1 MLYFSRWKTIGLL
14 LTTAVVMLFAAPN
27 LFPAG
32 IVSKWPQWA
41 QRRIVLGLDLRGG
54 SHLLLEVDAG
64 AVRKEMAE
72 TLRDGVRRTL
82 QSDHIAFSDLAIRD
96 GNVELQIGDKS
107 ERDRA
112 IAMLRRLVQVNSG
125 LFGGRG
131 RPSADIKEFG
141 DNGIRLAPASTAVAQ
156 RLRQAVGQSI
166 EIVERRV
173 NQLGTVEPLIE
184 REGNDRIVVEVP
196 GLQDPT
202 RLKALLGRTA
212 KLTFQLVDLS
222 APPGL
227 ALKGQ
232 PAPGSEVLYDVKHAP
247 PIPYLVSK
255 EVAVSGADL
264 TDAEPGFDQRT
275 GLPIVTFRLNAEG
288 ARRFAQV
295 TRENVGRPFAMVL
308 DNEVISAPVIRE
320 PIVTGSGEISGN
332 FTVQQANDLAVLL
345 RAGALPVPLSVIEE
359 RTIGPGLGQ
368 DSIRSGE
375 MSAAVG
381 ATLVALFMVATY
393 GLFGVIANVAV
404 CINVAMIFG
413 LLSLLNA
420 TLTLPGIAG
429 IVLTV
434 GIAVDSNVLIYER
447 IREEVRYGR
456 SPINAIENGFRRALA
471 TILDSNIATFIAASI
486 LFFVGTGPVRGFA
499 VTLGAGIVTT
509 LFTAFSLTRLIIAW
523 WVWEF
528 RPRRVPI

>member
-1 MLYFSRWKTIGLL
+1 MLYFSRSKAIAVLS
-14 LTTAVVMLFAAPN
+14 TAFLVMLFALPS
-27 LFPAG
+27 LLPER
-32 IVSKWPQWA
+32 IIDKWPQWA
-41 QRRIVLGLDLRGG
+41 QRHIVLGLDLRGG
-54 SHLLLEVDAG
+54 SHLLLEVDPG

-72 TLRDGVRRTL
+72 ALRDDVRHTLR
-82 QSDHIAFSDLAIRD
+82 SDHIAYSDLAVKDR
-96 GNVELQIGDKS
+96 NVELQIGDQS
-107 ERDRA
+107 GRDRA
-112 IAMLRRLVQVNSG
+112 VAALRRLVRENSG
-125 LFGGRG
+125 FLGGRG
-131 RPSADIKEFG
+131 GHSAEISEFG
-141 DNGIRLAPASTAVAQ
+141 EAGVRLTPAPANVAQ

-166 EIVERRV
+166 EIVGRRV

-222 APPGL
+222 VPPGL
-227 ALKGQ
+227 LPNGQ
-232 PAPGSEVLYDVKHAP
+232 PPQGSEILYDVKHTPA
-247 PIPYLVSK
+247 IPYLVSK

-275 GLPIVTFRLNAEG
+275 GQPIVTFHLNSEG
-288 ARRFAQV
+288 ARRFARV
-295 TRENVGRPFAMVL
+295 TRENVGKPFAMVL

-320 PIVTGSGEISGN
+320 PIVAGSGEISGN
-332 FTVQQANDLAVLL
+332 FSVQQANDLAILL
-345 RAGALPVPLSVIEE
+345 RAGALPVPLTVIEE

-381 ATLVALFMVATY
+381 AILVALFMLLTY
-393 GLFGVIANVAV
+393 GMFGAIANIAV

-413 LLSLLNA
+413 LLSLLDA

-447 IREEVRYGR
+447 IREEIRHGR
-456 SPINAIENGFRRALA
+456 SPVNAIENGFKRALA
-471 TILDSNIATFIAASI
+471 TILDSNISTLIAASV

>member
-1 MLYFSRWKTIGLL
+1 MLYFSPLK
-14 LTTAVVMLFAAPN
+14 AVVILSAACLVMLFAVPN
-27 LFPAG
+27 LLPARM
-32 IVSKWPQWA
+32 VDKWPQWT
-41 QRRIVLGLDLRGG
+41 QRHIVLGLDLRGG
-54 SHLLLEVDAG
+54 SHLLLAVDAG

-72 TLRDGVRRTL
+72 TLRDDIRHTL
-82 QSDHIAFSDLAIRD
+82 QSDHIAFTELAIRNE
-96 GNVELQIGDKS
+96 NVELQVGDRS

-112 IAMLRRLVQVNSG
+112 VAALRPLARVNSG
-125 LFGGRG
+125 IFGARG
-131 RPSADIKEFG
+131 QQSADISEFG
-141 DNGIRLAPASTAVAQ
+141 DAGIRLTPAPAAVAQ
-156 RLRQAVGQSI
+156 RLRRAVGQSI

-222 APPGL
+222 VPPGL
-227 ALKGQ
+227 AQKGE
-232 PAPGSEVLYDVKHAP
+232 PPPGSEVLYDVKHTP

-264 TDAEPGFDQRT
+264 TDAEAGFDQRT

-288 ARRFAQV
+288 ARRFARV

-332 FTVQQANDLAVLL
+332 FTVQQANDLAILL
-345 RAGALPVPLSVIEE
+345 RAGALPVPLTVVEE
-359 RTIGPGLGQ
+359 RTVGPGLGR

-375 MSAAVG
+375 ISAAVG
-381 ATLVALFMVATY
+381 ATLVAVFMVATY
-393 GLFGVIANVAV
+393 GLFGVIANIAV
-404 CINVAMIFG
+404 CVNVAMIFG
-413 LLSLLNA
+413 LLSLLDA

-429 IVLTV
+429 IVLTI

-447 IREEVRYGR
+447 IREEVRNGR
-456 SPINAIENGFRRALA
+456 SPVNAIENGFKRALA
-471 TILDSNIATFIAASI
+471 TILDSNISTLIAACI
-486 LFFVGTGPVRGFA
+486 LFFVGSGPVRGFA

-523 WVWEF
+523 WVREF
-528 RPRRVPI
+528 RPLRVPI

>member
-1 MLYFSRWKTIGLL
+1 MLYFSRWKIIGLL

-32 IVSKWPQWA
+32 VVNKWPQWA

-72 TLRDGVRRTL
+72 TLRDDVRRTL

-96 GNVELQIGDKS
+96 GNVDLQIGDRS

-112 IAMLRRLVQVNSG
+112 IAMLRQLVRRNAG
-125 LFGGRG
+125 LFGARG
-131 RPSADIKEFG
+131 QQSADISEFG
-141 DNGIRLAPASTAVAQ
+141 NAGIRLTPASTAVTQ

-222 APPGL
+222 VPPGL
-227 ALKGQ
+227 LLNGQ
-232 PAPGSEVLYDVKHAP
+232 PASGSEILYDVKHAP

-288 ARRFAQV
+288 ARRFARV
-295 TRENVGRPFAMVL
+295 TRENVGKPFAMVL
-308 DNEVISAPVIRE
+308 DNEIISAPVIRE

-471 TILDSNIATFIAASI
+471 TILDSNISTLIAASI

-523 WVWEF
+523 WVWQF

>member
-1 MLYFSRWKTIGLL
+1 
-14 LTTAVVMLFAAPN
+14 
-27 LFPAG
+27 
-32 IVSKWPQWA
+32 
-41 QRRIVLGLDLRGG
+41 
-54 SHLLLEVDAG
+54 
-64 AVRKEMAE
+64 
-72 TLRDGVRRTL
+72 
-82 QSDHIAFSDLAIRD
+82 
-96 GNVELQIGDKS
+96 
-107 ERDRA
+107 
-112 IAMLRRLVQVNSG
+112 
-125 LFGGRG
+125 
-131 RPSADIKEFG
+131 
-141 DNGIRLAPASTAVAQ
+141 
-156 RLRQAVGQSI
+156 
-166 EIVERRV
+166 
-173 NQLGTVEPLIE
+173 
-184 REGNDRIVVEVP
+184 
-196 GLQDPT
+196 
-202 RLKALLGRTA
+202 LLGKTA

-222 APPGL
+222 VPPDL

-232 PAPGSEVLYDVKHAP
+232 PTPGSEILYDVKHAP
-247 PIPYLVSK
+247 PIPYLVSN

-275 GLPIVTFRLNAEG
+275 GLPIVTFRLDAEG

-295 TRENVGRPFAMVL
+295 TRENVGMPFAMVL

-359 RTIGPGLGQ
+359 RTIGPGLGR

-375 MSAAVG
+375 ISAAVG
-381 ATLVALFMVATY
+381 ATLVAVFMLATY

-413 LLSLLNA
+413 ILSLLNA

-429 IVLTV
+429 IVLTI

-447 IREEVRYGR
+447 IREEIRYGR
-456 SPINAIENGFRRALA
+456 SPINAIDNGFRRALA
-471 TILDSNIATFIAASI
+471 TILDSNISTLIAASI

-499 VTLGAGIVTT
+499 VTLGAGILTT

-528 RPRRVPI
+528 RPRRIPI